1 MNTLSNL
8 LVSKEAM
15 QEDLNSASKSLSATA
30 NLPRVSAAAFLAAQ
44 SSLLRNSTSVET
56 KPFSTFV
63 ELRKQLPQLGRVR
76 VRRGLNRG
84 GEAKRGADL
93 GVVVLLVENGV
104 DEGLDD
110 GGERRLRDL
119 SEESVDERQ
128 VRKGANPSFCS
139 PRAMA
144 SSSVVAAAS
153 VSRSDSRFRHVI
165 TRFLKSTLNCLDS
178 AIFYVQRRQYACW
191 FAYDT
196 A

>member
-56 KPFSTFV
+56 NPFSTFV

-104 DEGLDD
+104 DEGLHD
-110 GGERRLRDL
+110 GGERRLKHLGEVR
-119 SEESVDERQ
+119 RQ
-128 VRKGANPSFCS
+128 RVAVSGGEDANE
-139 PRAMA
+139 ADG
-144 SSSVVAAAS
+144 VAAKGGLVGGIGGGEAGEERGKS
-153 VSRSDSRFRHVI
+153 VI
-165 TRFLKSTLNCLDS
+165 L
-178 AIFYVQRRQYACW
+178 
-191 FAYDT
+191 
-196 A
+196 

>member
-84 GEAKRGADL
+84 GEAKRVADL

-110 GGERRLRDL
+110 GGER
-119 SEESVDERQ
+119 
-128 VRKGANPSFCS
+128 S

-178 AIFYVQRRQYACW
+178 AIFLCSTSSIRLLACV
-191 FAYDT
+191 
-196 A
+196 